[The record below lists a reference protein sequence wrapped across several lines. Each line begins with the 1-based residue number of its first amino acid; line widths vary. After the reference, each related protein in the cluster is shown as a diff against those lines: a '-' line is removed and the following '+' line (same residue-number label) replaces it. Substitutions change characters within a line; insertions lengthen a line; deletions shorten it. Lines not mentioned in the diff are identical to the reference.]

1 LILIKNIFANGNCFV
16 PESLFFVLIWT
27 FAPNPLFQS
36 AINVPLSSYGKKGE
50 KGEEKM
56 VKNVR

>member
-1 LILIKNIFANGNCFV
+1 LILIKKIFTNGNCFEL
-16 PESLFFVLIWT
+16 ESFSFTFIWT
-27 FAPNPLFQS
+27 FTPNPLFQF